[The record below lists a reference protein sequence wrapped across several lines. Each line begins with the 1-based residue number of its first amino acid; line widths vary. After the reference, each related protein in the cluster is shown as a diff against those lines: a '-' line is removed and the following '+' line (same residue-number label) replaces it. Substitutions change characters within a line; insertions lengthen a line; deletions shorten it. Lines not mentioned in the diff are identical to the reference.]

1 MTSITKK
8 KVTITTKI
16 TKYDNYK
23 YNEMNDN
30 ECANIL
36 QEPNEFQVPHNTD
49 EHQDFFLRNQKTILT
64 NNYSKMGP
72 CRFRKIIPL
81 NRGNSVHHS
90 IKCSSTE
97 NL

>member
-49 EHQDFFLRNQKTILT
+49 EHQDCFF
-64 NNYSKMGP
+64 
-72 CRFRKIIPL
+72 
-81 NRGNSVHHS
+81 
-90 IKCSSTE
+90 
-97 NL
+97 